1 MTFHFRPVLTI
12 FAALGF
18 AVLVALG
25 VWQLE
30 RRDWK
35 LDLIEKSEARLAAA
49 PIDFDEAV
57 ARALAGEDMEYQPV
71 IVAGVYAHDLEA
83 PVFGTLGGEAG
94 AYIFT
99 PLDAPDGQPGALSGE
114 VETGSAPESATNQES
129 GRRFIYVNRGF
140 VPQKLLAP
148 ATRPEGE
155 VGGNVTVRG
164 LFRSAEHR
172 SGFAKL
178 LGADDQPGQNLW
190 FLRNPQKLAAR
201 HNIDTVPYYID
212 SSGAENAAAW
222 PKGGTTQ
229 LDFFN
234 RHLEYALT
242 WFALAGVLLGVY
254 GAFSLK
260 RPSS

>member
-1 MTFHFRPVLTI
+1 MSFQFRPVLTV
-12 FAALGF
+12 FAAAGF

-30 RRDWK
+30 RREWK
-35 LDLIEKSEARLAAA
+35 LQLIEKAEARLAAA

-71 IVAGVYAHDLEA
+71 IVDGVYAHDLEA
-83 PVFGTLGGEAG
+83 PVFGTLKGDPG

-99 PLDAPDGQPGALSGE
+99 PLDSAAAN
-114 VETGSAPESATNQES
+114 GSRQ
-129 GRRFIYVNRGF
+129 FIYVNRGF

-148 ATRPEGE
+148 EARLEGE
-155 VGGNVTVRG
+155 VRGEVTVRG
-164 LFRSAEHR
+164 LFRSAEHP
-172 SGFAKL
+172 SGFAEM
-178 LGADDQPGQNLW
+178 LGAEDQPDQNLW
-190 FLRNPQKLAAR
+190 FLRDPQKLAAR
-201 HNIDTVPYYID
+201 HNIETTPYYVD
-212 SSGAENAAAW
+212 SSGAENSAAW

-242 WFALAGVLLGVY
+242 WFALAGALVGVY
-254 GAFSLK
+254 LAYSLK
-260 RPSS
+260 RPAR